1 MEILKLIN
9 TINQDCN
16 FVDSINESEY
26 IEKIN
31 NNNNKIK
38 NNKIKSLVY
47 CIFSQ
52 YDPIFQT
59 IPNNEKKLYFK
70 NKITEICSLIDE
82 NKDKYYNNFKLNEKI
97 LKTKIIQYSLQSSL
111 ENENLLSSLLYLNE
125 LYKKHFIIIYNNNY
139 YETSLKN
146 YSKDYILFKD
156 DVFSFTEFND
166 NLKIDKI
173 QNLPIK
179 NDLNKFNL
187 IDYYHKNLKPIS
199 NYKLNDLHNIASEL
213 NISIK
218 NNIKNKTKQDL
229 YNEINIYHL
238 NL

>member
-1 MEILKLIN
+1 MDIFKIIN
-9 TINQDCN
+9 SINQDCN
-16 FVDSINESEY
+16 FVDSINEFSL
-26 IEKIN
+26 IETIN
-31 NNNNKIK
+31 TTKTIK
-38 NNKIKSLVY
+38 NNKMKSLVY

-52 YDPIFQT
+52 YDQIFQT
-59 IPNNEKKLYFK
+59 LPNNEKKLYFK

-82 NKDKYYNNFKLNEKI
+82 KGDEYYNKFSLNEKN
-97 LKTKIIQYSLQSSL
+97 LKTKVIQYSLQFSL

-125 LYKKHFIIIYNNNY
+125 LYKKHFIIIYNDNY

-156 DVFSFTEFND
+156 DVYSFTEFRD
-166 NLKIDKI
+166 NLKVDKL

-187 IDYYHKNLKPIS
+187 IDFYDKKLKPIS
-199 NYKLNDLHNIASEL
+199 NYKLNELQDIAIESNL
-213 NISIK
+213 SIK
-218 NNIKNKTKQDL
+218 KNSKNKTKQDL
-229 YNEINIYHL
+229 YDEINIYHL

>member
-1 MEILKLIN
+1 MGIFEILN
-9 TINQDCN
+9 SINQDCN
-16 FVDSINESEY
+16 FVDSINESNL

-31 NNNNKIK
+31 NNKKIK
-38 NNKIKSLVY
+38 NNKIKSVVY

-70 NKITEICSLIDE
+70 NKITEICSFIDE
-82 NKDKYYNNFKLNEKI
+82 REDEYYNKFSLNEKNF
-97 LKTKIIQYSLQSSL
+97 KKRVIQYSLQSSL

-125 LYKKHFIIIYNNNY
+125 LYKKHFIIIYNDNY

-166 NLKIDKI
+166 NLKVDKL

-187 IDYYHKNLKPIS
+187 IDFYDKKLKPIS
-199 NYKLNDLHNIASEL
+199 NYKLNELQVIANEL

-218 NNIKNKTKQDL
+218 KNSKNKTKQYL
-229 YNEINIYHL
+229 YDEINIYHL